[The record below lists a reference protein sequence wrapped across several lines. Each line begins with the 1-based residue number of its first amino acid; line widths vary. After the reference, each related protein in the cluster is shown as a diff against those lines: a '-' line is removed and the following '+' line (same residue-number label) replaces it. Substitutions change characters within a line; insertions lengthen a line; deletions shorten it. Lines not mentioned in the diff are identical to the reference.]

1 METTFLLQLDHNES
15 LNFVIDISLFEKSL
29 GKTILVESLKH
40 ILFLDVSE
48 QLNNL
53 VDSVV

>member
-1 METTFLLQLDHNES
+1 METTFLFQLDHNES
-15 LNFVIDISLFEKSL
+15 LNLVIDIPLFEKSL
-29 GKTILVESLKH
+29 GKTALVESLKH

-48 QLNNL
+48 QLDNL